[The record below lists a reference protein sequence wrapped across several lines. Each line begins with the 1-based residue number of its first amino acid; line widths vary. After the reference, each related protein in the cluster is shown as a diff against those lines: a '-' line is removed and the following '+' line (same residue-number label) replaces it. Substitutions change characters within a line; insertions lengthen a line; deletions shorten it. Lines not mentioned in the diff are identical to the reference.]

1 MAKKF
6 DFDAI
11 KKEIKQLVAKLAE
24 IPEDKI
30 TDTAK
35 FSEDLGIDSMVAL
48 EIIASIEKKYKV
60 VVPEEE
66 IPKLRSLQDTYNLF
80 QKLLNK

>member
-1 MAKKF
+1 MPKQ
-6 DFDAI
+6 DFDVI

-24 IPEDKI
+24 LPEESLKD
-30 TDTAK
+30 DAK

-60 VVPEEE
+60 VVPEED